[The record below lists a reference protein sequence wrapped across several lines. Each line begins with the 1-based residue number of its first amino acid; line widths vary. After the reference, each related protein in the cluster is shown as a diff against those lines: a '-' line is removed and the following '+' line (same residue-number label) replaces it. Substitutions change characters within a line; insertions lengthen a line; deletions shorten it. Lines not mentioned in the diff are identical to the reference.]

1 MALFVHLAGQS
12 AGVGVGVFIGALLGL
27 SMRARGGNRGG
38 LFRGSVVATAFL
50 AAAAAMGTMML
61 VQFLRMGA

>member
-1 MALFVHLAGQS
+1 MALFLHLAGQT

-38 LFRGSVVATAFL
+38 LFRGSVLATAFL
-50 AAAAAMGTMML
+50 ASMAAWATMML
-61 VQFLRMGA
+61 VQYLRMGA